1 MLAVARALAGNPR
14 LIILDEPCEGLAPVI
29 VETLGE
35 IIVELKKNIP
45 VLMTEQNSHFAL
57 EIADRAYVIDKGRV
71 HYSGSSTELK
81 ENEEIK
87 NRYLA
92 V

>member
-1 MLAVARALAGNPR
+1 MTS
-14 LIILDEPCEGLAPVI
+14 DEPCEGLAPVI

-35 IIVELKKNIP
+35 IIVELK
-45 VLMTEQNSHFAL
+45 
-57 EIADRAYVIDKGRV
+57 
-71 HYSGSSTELK
+71 

>member
-1 MLAVARALAGNPR
+1 
-14 LIILDEPCEGLAPVI
+14 
-29 VETLGE
+29 
-35 IIVELKKNIP
+35 
-45 VLMTEQNSHFAL
+45 MTEQNSHFAL